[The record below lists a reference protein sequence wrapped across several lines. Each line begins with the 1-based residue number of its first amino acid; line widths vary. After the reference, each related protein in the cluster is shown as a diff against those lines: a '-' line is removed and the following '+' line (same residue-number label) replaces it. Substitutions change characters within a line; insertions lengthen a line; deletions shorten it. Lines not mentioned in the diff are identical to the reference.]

1 MLARLGGRSGRAGMA
16 LAIIEE
22 SLQLAIAYAKE
33 RRQFGQPIAQFQAV
47 QLRLARMYAAQ
58 EAVRAL
64 LDRGRAMATSGE
76 PGLAWFCAAKYT
88 ASTLATECALASAH
102 VLAVNASTPDYPVD
116 GLSPDANLL
125 DIAAWPSHT
134 HRL

>member
-64 LDRGRAMATSGE
+64 LDRGRAMATSGDS
-76 PGLAWFCAAKYT
+76 GLAWFCAAKYT
-88 ASTLATECALASAH
+88 PSTLPPPRPPEPRPAPGGH
-102 VLAVNASTPDYPVD
+102 RHPP
-116 GLSPDANLL
+116 PH
-125 DIAAWPSHT
+125 PSHPPP
-134 HRL
+134 